1 MTQLVLDAGAFVAFD
16 KGDAGIRARLNAAR
30 RLGFELATTAPV
42 VAQVW
47 RDGRRQALLATL
59 LSATRV
65 DPPDEAAARRA
76 GELLAKTKTRDVVDA
91 LIIGI
96 ARDGDSILTSDP
108 DDLRVLLAAARIRAT
123 LITI

>member
-1 MTQLVLDAGAFVAFD
+1 MSQLVLDAGAFVAFD

-30 RLGFELATTAPV
+30 RLGLELATTAPV

-59 LSATRV
+59 LAATRV
-65 DPPDEAAARRA
+65 DAPDEAAARRA

-96 ARDGDSILTSDP
+96 ARHGDSIVTSDP

-123 LITI
+123 LISI